1 MIPAEAVHL
10 LDWNPLY
17 LDVVGVA
24 GSLRRMADFA
34 TSRPVFSRNS
44 RLDHETLRFCMRVSL
59 RRGTWAGLSVAEKGL
74 YRCGLWVAKTRGTIS
89 NIKLSVTILNIITK
103 LMTTIK
109 SHICRLG
116 LARARALWKN
126 YLSNGVFDWAPEALA
141 HFSRTEY
148 ITYLG
153 VMELNG

>member
-1 MIPAEAVHL
+1 
-10 LDWNPLY
+10 
-17 LDVVGVA
+17 
-24 GSLRRMADFA
+24 MADFA
-34 TSRPVFSRNS
+34 TSRPVILRNG
-44 RLDHETLRFCMRVSL
+44 RLDHESLRLCMRVGL
-59 RRGTWAGLSVAEKGL
+59 RRGTWARLSAAEKAL

-89 NIKLSVTILNIITK
+89 NIKLSVTILDMITK

-109 SHICRLG
+109 SHIYRLG

-126 YLSNGVFDWAPEALA
+126 YLSNGVFDWAPEAMA
-141 HFSRTEY
+141 HFSRAEY